1 MGHSHSLGECPKE
14 ELKEIKER
22 KRNCGSWMTRTIAIF
37 LKAKAVISSNKNSQ
51 NSLKIFQFSRKAS
64 AAPCQCWNI
73 MAQISIDTLNRERVI
88 LIVDIEDMPP
98 WKDYIQIPIVSIGT
112 IPFRLRSCIH
122 HLLNR
127 PGGFAPAYHVT
138 HNLTWL
144 SAYHRHNVDIFSG
157 LCPGPTL

>member
-1 MGHSHSLGECPKE
+1 MMK
-14 ELKEIKER
+14 
-22 KRNCGSWMTRTIAIF
+22 TIAIF
-37 LKAKAVISSNKNSQ
+37 LEAKTVISSNENSQ
-51 NSLKIFQFSRKAS
+51 NRLKIFQFSRKAS

-88 LIVDIEDMPP
+88 LIVDIEDMPS

-122 HLLNR
+122 HLLDR
-127 PGGFAPAYHVT
+127 PGGFVPAYNMT